1 MYSLKRLG
9 HDCSVLISALA
20 HAAGREE
27 QTIMAAYKA
36 GAGRLSSLTE
46 LNFLST
52 TECGLKDL
60 DASLAVL
67 EGVVPN
73 LKRALIQA
81 ASATVSV
88 DGYLQIQEAELLRAI
103 CDVLGCPMPPLSISM
118 EEAA

>member
-1 MYSLKRLG
+1 M
-9 HDCSVLISALA
+9 
-20 HAAGREE
+20 
-27 QTIMAAYKA
+27 
-36 GAGRLSSLTE
+36 
-46 LNFLST
+46 
-52 TECGLKDL
+52 